1 MDRDVDPI
9 IYLRQTTEKDKVL
22 LPPPPRN
29 NRKEIATSTQL
40 SLQVQRA
47 SVARMTSRRSTAL
60 ILWSSVFFFFF
71 FVGFSQKLRGRVT
84 RNIEKKAHGL
94 TWTKQEKGPRT

>member
-1 MDRDVDPI
+1 MLFRIMVRDVDPI

-22 LPPPPRN
+22 LPPPRN

-47 SVARMTSRRSTAL
+47 SVAHMTSRRSTAL
-60 ILWSSVFFFFF
+60 IL
-71 FVGFSQKLRGRVT
+71 
-84 RNIEKKAHGL
+84 
-94 TWTKQEKGPRT
+94 

>member
-1 MDRDVDPI
+1 MRFRTMVWDVDPI
-9 IYLRQTTEKDKVL
+9 IDLHHTTEKDKVL

-47 SVARMTSRRSTAL
+47 SVARMTSTVNGSDFV
-60 ILWSSVFFFFF
+60 ILSFFCFF

-94 TWTKQEKGPRT
+94 NK